1 MPYSRS
7 SLERGGDRVG
17 LRWEQIRSEAEDQ
30 LAADFVVP
38 DEATTVSAS
47 VDRVSVPME
56 EPMVDERGAV
66 VVDDNGKA
74 RIRVVHRMA
83 YCGVWTLHDGE
94 GEPLHSVRY
103 GRMPAEGH
111 DPIEETLWA
120 DLEALKIARPDLRV
134 VGLADGAPEMQY
146 MLDRTVGA
154 FGDDVEIA
162 IDFWHVVEKVA
173 DAIKA
178 TERDTGHW
186 VPRFKTMLRREERGA
201 EHVLLY
207 LRAWELAL
215 PEHQVPEALSDAI
228 TYLDRNADRMRY
240 KRLRDKGLPIGSG
253 HVEATCKTLVS
264 TRMKRS
270 GARWK
275 TPGGQAVLSLR
286 SLAKSSRWS
295 AAMDLLLPT
304 WVQPVREVA

>member
-1 MPYSRS
+1 M
-7 SLERGGDRVG
+7 
-17 LRWEQIRSEAEDQ
+17 
-30 LAADFVVP
+30 
-38 DEATTVSAS
+38 
-47 VDRVSVPME
+47 
-56 EPMVDERGAV
+56 
-66 VVDDNGKA
+66 
-74 RIRVVHRMA
+74 
-83 YCGVWTLHDGE
+83 
-94 GEPLHSVRY
+94 
-103 GRMPAEGH
+103 
-111 DPIEETLWA
+111 
-120 DLEALKIARPDLRV
+120 

-146 MLDRTVGA
+146 MLDRTVGT

-173 DAIKA
+173 DAVKV
-178 TERDTGHW
+178 TERGTSHW
-186 VPRFKTMLRREERGA
+186 VPRFKTMLRHEDRGA
-201 EHVLLY
+201 EHVLLH
-207 LRAWELAL
+207 LRSWELGL
-215 PEHQVPEALSDAI
+215 PAHQIPEALSDAI

-286 SLAKSSRWS
+286 SLAKSSRWD
-295 AAMDLLLPT
+295 AAVGLLLPT